1 MAALNERD
9 PTREKGRSVE
19 VSSKPTVSPAC
30 GGRSAY
36 PRRAFNITDLY
47 DALTT
52 ARVIGDDYL
61 QQAAGNVV
69 DTSLFTHGSSEQR
82 QSWLKTGYK
91 SGRPGS
97 CDTFIAR

>member
-1 MAALNERD
+1 M
-9 PTREKGRSVE
+9 REKGRSVE
-19 VSSKPTVSPAC
+19 VELQADCLAGVW
-30 GGRSAY
+30 GRSAY
-36 PRRAFNITDLY
+36 PRSAFNITDLF

-61 QQAAGNVV
+61 QKAAGNVV

-82 QSWLKTGYK
+82 QSWLRTGYK